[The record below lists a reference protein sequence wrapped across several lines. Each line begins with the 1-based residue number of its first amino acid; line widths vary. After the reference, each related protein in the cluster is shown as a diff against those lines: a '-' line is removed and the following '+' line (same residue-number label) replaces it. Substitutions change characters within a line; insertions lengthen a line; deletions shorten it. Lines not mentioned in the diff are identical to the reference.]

1 MSKTLLVPDYIAK
14 QRAEEKSAKKEAPKA
29 EGILDAAYV
38 AAEDRVLDPT
48 KLPESAIDRLPQ
60 PTGWRILLLPYQ
72 GKAKTTGGIILT
84 SETREKEAVG
94 TVCGY
99 VLRVGPLAYQDPN
112 KFGVKEG
119 KLHPEPWCKEGDWV
133 IFGRYAGSRFKI
145 EGGEVRLLND
155 DEVLARISSPD
166 DILHL

>member
-1 MSKTLLVPDYIAK
+1 MTKTLLVPDYIA
-14 QRAEEKSAKKEAPKA
+14 EERAKKEQPESKGKK
-29 EGILDAAYV
+29 GILEEAYV
-38 AAEDRVLDPT
+38 APEERYLDPS

-60 PTGWRILLLPYQ
+60 PTGWRLLLLPFQ
-72 GKAKTTGGIILT
+72 GRKKTEGGILLPD
-84 SETREKEAVG
+84 EAREREQVA

-112 KFGVKEG
+112 KFGEDA
-119 KLHPEPWCKEGDWV
+119 EPWCKEGDWV

-155 DEVLARISSPD
+155 DEVLARIGSPD